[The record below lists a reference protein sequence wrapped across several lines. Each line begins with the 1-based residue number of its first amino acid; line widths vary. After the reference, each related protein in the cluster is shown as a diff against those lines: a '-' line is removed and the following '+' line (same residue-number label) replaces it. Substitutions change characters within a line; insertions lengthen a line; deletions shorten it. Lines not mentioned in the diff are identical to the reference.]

1 MLTGSNFEIAFGFTI
16 INVIADIT
24 LKLINQVWVE
34 HFPIQFKP
42 KLYKRYVD
50 YIFVM
55 FDSRDHV
62 KKFVDYIDTKLP
74 NIQFIFPTEDQ
85 NSYKRYKIDNINVMR
100 NTEKKILK
108 YQFIEKVHSVVILL
122 ISRGLFLWH
131 IKLGC

>member
-1 MLTGSNFEIAFGFTI
+1 M
-16 INVIADIT
+16 
-24 LKLINQVWVE
+24 E

-55 FDSRDHV
+55 FESRDHV
-62 KKFVDYIDTKLP
+62 KKFVDYMDTKLP
-74 NIQFIFPTEDQ
+74 NIQFIFQTEDQ

-122 ISRGLFLWH
+122 ISRGLFL
-131 IKLGC
+131 